1 MVLDGI
7 INGLKS
13 PNEEGV
19 WASGS
24 DGPPEGA
31 GGSTSSSLGSYC
43 AHLPGG
49 AGGYCSRVKYCDL
62 ISVFGSFL
70 PQFWW

>member
-1 MVLDGI
+1 MGPLTDSKV
-7 INGLKS
+7 

-24 DGPPEGA
+24 GGPPEEA
-31 GGSTSSSLGSYC
+31 GGSTSSSLLSYC
-43 AHLPGG
+43 AHLRGG
-49 AGGYCSRVKYCDL
+49 AGGYCSGVKYCDL